1 MGEELPYGSNE
12 QEPIEQVEIKQSSVG
27 DVQRILALLGISS
40 FDQIKKITPINSIK
54 EVTNMRELNSD
65 EISQLDEII
74 GKEKEEVAIQEGKL
88 EDYAEKGY
96 QLDRA

>member
-1 MGEELPYGSNE
+1 MGISDNDDAFENKKTEKEKIYGSSRRQEEELPYVYNE

-54 EVTNMRELNSD
+54 EVTSMRECKYINRGHSL
-65 EISQLDEII
+65 
-74 GKEKEEVAIQEGKL
+74 
-88 EDYAEKGY
+88 
-96 QLDRA
+96 